1 MEKNKKINTVGWFE
15 IYVED
20 MDRAKYFYEAVF
32 KVELEKLSNPATFE
46 HEIEMWSF
54 PGDMD
59 SYGAY
64 GSLVK
69 MPGFSSGKNS
79 VLIYFSCE
87 DCAMEESR
95 IREFG
100 GKIEKSKFSIGEYG
114 FISLAYDTEGNR
126 IGLHSLK

>member
-1 MEKNKKINTVGWFE
+1 MENNKKINTVGWFE

-20 MDRAKYFYEAVF
+20 MERAKNFYESVF
-32 KVELEKLSNPATFE
+32 RVELEKLPNPTTME
-46 HEIEMWSF
+46 NDIEMWSF

-59 SYGAY
+59 NYGAY

-79 VLIYFSCE
+79 ILIYFSCE
-87 DCAMEESR
+87 NCATEELR
-95 IREFG
+95 IKKFG
-100 GKIEKSKFSIGEYG
+100 GKIEKSKFSIDKYG